1 MAYAITLLGNQVET
15 TADNEIVLSNCTTND
30 NDALV
35 VFAGGYDPRQGTPTV
50 DYGGVDI
57 INDDWRIAPISQLA
71 GGIWRKNAVWNGR
84 TSDITVSFGSNLH
97 TAGAL
102 EVGTTYK
109 IVTAGTT
116 DYTLI
121 GAANNNVGTI
131 FTATGIGSGT
141 GTARTQ
147 VTRRWIIAYAVT
159 NAGRNDQI
167 KRNVQDTAT
176 TAPNTLL
183 TDNLLATN
191 NELMLAYHLSNGP
204 VTDTAATPATGLTT
218 LHRFGSTTGTNDI
231 TVQTTTQEVV
241 ATDKIR
247 SYMTGATSRQWLNAL
262 IAMRPIVSEPPALDV
277 NGVEIVVG
285 DSVTHPGGTSTVSS
299 IWSHNG
305 STQVK
310 VVLDSGHVYSSYYLE
325 VTS

>member
-1 MAYAITLLGNQVET
+1 MAYTVTYLGSQVET
-15 TADNEIVLSNCTTND
+15 TSDNTITLSNCTTD
-30 NDALV
+30 DDDALV
-35 VFAGGYDPRQGTPTV
+35 VFAGGWDTTGTPTV

-57 INDDWRIAPISQLA
+57 INDDWRLAPVSKLS

-84 TSDITVSFGSNLH
+84 TNDITVTFGSSLV
-97 TAGAL
+97 TAGSFV
-102 EVGTTYK
+102 VGKTYK
-109 IVTAGTT
+109 IVTVGTT

-131 FTATGIGSGT
+131 FTATGVGSGT

-147 VTRRWIIAYAVT
+147 ATRRWVVAYAIT

-183 TDNLLATN
+183 SAALATN

-204 VTDTAATPATGLTT
+204 VTDTAGTPESGLTT
-218 LHRFGSTTGTNDI
+218 LHRFGTTTGTNDI
-231 TVQTTTQEVV
+231 TIQTTTKEVV
-241 ATDKIR
+241 ATDAIR
-247 SYMTGATSRQWLNAL
+247 SYMTGATSRQWLSAL
-262 IAMRPIVSEPPALDV
+262 IALRPLVVAPPALDT

-285 DSVTHPGGTSTVSS
+285 DSVNYPGGSSTVSS
-299 IWSHNG
+299 IASNPG
-305 STQVK
+305 SIQSK
-310 VVLDSGHVYSSYYLE
+310 VTLASGHVYKSYDLE